1 MLPFYVESLNNNKKK
16 TATNTDTENKQNIIQ
31 LNKKQIHIQKLKQNT
46 EIVKTKI
53 ENRENRKHT
62 DFLSKPS
69 PHT

>member
-1 MLPFYVESLNNNKKK
+1 MWCYKL
-16 TATNTDTENKQNIIQ
+16 Q
-31 LNKKQIHIQKLKQNT
+31 NKKQIHIQKLKQNT

-69 PHT
+69 PHTWNAHCSQHEHVMKCKQRDNI